1 MATESTVKGTY
12 LMFQGKPLVREGNQI
27 CYGDM
32 QKDEYLLYLMI
43 LANKKVKVGETEVEV
58 PARVIGQIIKSDP
71 KLSPIERMV
80 KQFDRN
86 SLYDAFTAG
95 LIQLERLSAKK

>member
-1 MATESTVKGTY
+1 MAIESTVKGKY

-43 LANKKVKVGETEVEV
+43 IANKKMKVGDKEVEV
-58 PARVIGQIIKSDP
+58 PAR
-71 KLSPIERMV
+71 
-80 KQFDRN
+80 
-86 SLYDAFTAG
+86 
-95 LIQLERLSAKK
+95 